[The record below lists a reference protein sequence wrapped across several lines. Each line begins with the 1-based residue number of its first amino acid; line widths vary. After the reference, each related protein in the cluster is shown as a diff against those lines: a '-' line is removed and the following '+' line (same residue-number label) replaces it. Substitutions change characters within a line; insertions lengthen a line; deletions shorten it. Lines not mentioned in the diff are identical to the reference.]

1 MMVFA
6 GCAKLFDVE
15 AFLNTIQHMD
25 FVPSRLVFPVMIVI
39 LQSELWLGF
48 ALVIGF
54 RTRVVA
60 ALLAGLVSIFIV
72 AIAVAL
78 LRGTTGDCGCFGSFG
93 SEKLGSGLIIRD
105 ALILSGCLWL
115 SFQKEE
121 SVRDSDKKVK
131 DKTIDYSEKN
141 K

>member
-1 MMVFA
+1 MVFA

-78 LRGTTGDCGCFGSFG
+78 LRGTTGDCGCFGSIG
-93 SEKLGSGLIIRD
+93 SENLGPGLIIRD
-105 ALILSGCLWL
+105 ALILSGCFG
-115 SFQKEE
+115 SHFKK
-121 SVRDSDKKVK
+121 KKVFLIATK
-131 DKTIDYSEKN
+131 R
-141 K
+141 